1 MRRPLANTLFLDSL
15 TDNIEYSL
23 QQYAAMTQAQLLNAP
38 HLQQQQ
44 HTNNDR
50 QQSSTQSSP
59 MSHLQDPNHAFS
71 LAYQPFS
78 LIRMAP
84 PQLHQ
89 PTLAKDLS
97 PSTTLTTSTSLD
109 LGMNAKSARPTRV
122 TRPPN
127 AYLLFNKEMRRILK
141 DQDPTMKVADI
152 SKEVGFRWKSMP
164 KVISHLIMTKKDF
177 SCNLQ
182 EQKEQYVNQAN
193 KIKEEQRA
201 LHPNSMYIRRS
212 RAELL
217 KAGHFSKGNPDQP
230 ADSQIKRKRPKRDK
244 NTTTPKHPLSAYMWY
259 LTEVRPDVMR
269 QYPGSNVGQISKLC
283 ADRWNVMSEEARLP
297 WKTKAQVDKDRY
309 AREMQIYAI
318 QNDHALGRGTRQK
331 YRSAAAAL
339 RRDAAAITTTTAT
352 TTTTSSSS
360 NATADMFLGPL
371 FYSNTATTTGKPPS
385 YLSAPT
391 SPTSL
396 LRTTLPMAQH
406 TLNPHALL
414 QQQQQQHHQHSNSP
428 STSTSTSSNS
438 TLTHSS
444 TSTVATVYS
453 DHRHC

>member
-1 MRRPLANTLFLDSL
+1 
-15 TDNIEYSL
+15 
-23 QQYAAMTQAQLLNAP
+23 MTQAQLLHAP
-38 HLQQQQ
+38 QIQQQQ
-44 HTNNDR
+44 HNDNNS

-59 MSHLQDPNHAFS
+59 MSHLQDPNNAFN
-71 LAYQPFS
+71 LAYQPFP

-89 PTLAKDLS
+89 PTLAKELS
-97 PSTTLTTSTSLD
+97 SSTTSTSLD
-109 LGMNAKSARPTRV
+109 LDMNDKSARPTRV

-152 SKEVGFRWKSMP
+152 SKEVGFRWKNMP
-164 KVISHLIMTKKDF
+164 K
-177 SCNLQ
+177 

-230 ADSQIKRKRPKRDK
+230 ADSHSKRKRPKRDK

-259 LTEVRPDVMR
+259 LTEVRPDAMR

-331 YRSAAAAL
+331 YRSAAAA
-339 RRDAAAITTTTAT
+339 AAAALRTDTTAITATTSSTTAT
-352 TTTTSSSS
+352 T
-360 NATADMFLGPL
+360 NVFLDPL
-371 FYSNTATTTGKPPS
+371 FYDNATSTTGKAPS

-396 LRTTLPMAQH
+396 LRTTLPIAQH
-406 TLNPHALL
+406 TLNPNALL
-414 QQQQQQHHQHSNSP
+414 QQQQHQHHQHTNNP
-428 STSTSTSSNS
+428 SASTSTSSTS
-438 TLTHSS
+438 TSTHSS
-444 TSTVATVYS
+444 TSTAATVYS

>member
-1 MRRPLANTLFLDSL
+1 MNNL

-44 HTNNDR
+44 HTSNNDR

-59 MSHLQDPNHAFS
+59 MSHLQDPHHAFS
-71 LAYQPFS
+71 LAYQPFP

-89 PTLAKDLS
+89 PTLAKELS
-97 PSTTLTTSTSLD
+97 SSVTSTSLD
-109 LGMNAKSARPTRV
+109 LGLNDKSARPTRV

-152 SKEVGFRWKSMP
+152 SKEVGFRWKTMP
-164 KVISHLIMTKKDF
+164 K
-177 SCNLQ
+177 

-230 ADSQIKRKRPKRDK
+230 ADPHTKRKRPKRDK

-259 LTEVRPDVMR
+259 LTEVRPDAMR

-339 RRDAAAITTTTAT
+339 RRNTAATAITTAATSTPSSTAT
-352 TTTTSSSS
+352 T
-360 NATADMFLGPL
+360 DVFLDPL
-371 FYSNTATTTGKPPS
+371 FYSDTATATGKSPS
-385 YLSAPT
+385 YLSAPAT
-391 SPTSL
+391 PASL
-396 LRTTLPMAQH
+396 LGTTLPMAQH

-414 QQQQQQHHQHSNSP
+414 QQQHSQHSNNP
-428 STSTSTSSNS
+428 SASTSTSSAS
-438 TLTHSS
+438 TSTHSS
-444 TSTVATVYS
+444 ASTAATVYS
-453 DHRHC
+453 DHLHC